1 MSVRAAALAL
11 AVLCAGVA
19 AVALGGELAGT
30 GTGELR
36 AAFAAVTV
44 PSAGASLLAA
54 RRQSGATAWMFAALG
69 LTLAVSGAA
78 VLA

>member
-1 MSVRAAALAL
+1 MSGRAAVAL

-19 AVALGGELAGT
+19 AVGLGGALTGT

-36 AAFAAVTV
+36 AGFAALAI
-44 PSAGASLLAA
+44 PSAVACLLAA
-54 RRQSGATAWMFAALG
+54 RRESGATAWMFVALG